1 VRIKFFIHS
10 ILTNFA
16 KKIQMNTA
24 IEIMSPVG
32 SWETLHAAIQ
42 GGADSVYFGVGHL
55 NMRSRST
62 VNFTLKD
69 IHKIMK
75 ICREA
80 HVKAYVTVNTIIYD
94 KELVDLQELIPVLS
108 DAGVD
113 AVIAS
118 DLAVI
123 QECTIKRIPVH
134 ASTQLNIS
142 NIEAVRFFSQF
153 CDVVV
158 LARELSL
165 QQVKHISTEIQD
177 QQICGPTGNP
187 VKIELFVHG
196 ALCMAVSGK
205 CYLSLDNFNY
215 SANRGACIQVCR
227 RGYHVKDKDSEV
239 ELDIENEYIMSPK
252 DLCTIDFLDAIVNAG
267 VDVFKIE
274 GRARPPEYVKT
285 VTATYRKAAEAIK
298 NGTYNKELSK
308 QWKQN
313 LEQVFNRGFWDGY
326 YLGKKLGEW
335 AEQGGS
341 KASKIKEYVGKV
353 TNYFSRINVF
363 ELTMES
369 GEIASG
375 DELLIIGPT
384 TGVVELSV
392 EEIRTKLIK
401 AETAAK
407 GDICSIPVNELVR
420 RGDKV
425 YKLNHV
431 DDL

>member
-1 VRIKFFIHS
+1 
-10 ILTNFA
+10 
-16 KKIQMNTA
+16 MNTA

-42 GGADSVYFGVGHL
+42 GGADSVYFGIGHL

-62 VNFTLKD
+62 VNFSLKD

-75 ICREA
+75 ICSEA

-94 KELVDLQELIPVLS
+94 KELIDLQTLISLLS
-108 DAGVD
+108 EVGVD

-118 DLAVI
+118 DMAVI
-123 QECTIKRIPVH
+123 MECQKYHIPVH

-165 QQVKHISTEIQD
+165 QQVKHISTQIQE
-177 QQICGPTGNP
+177 QQICGPSGNP

-227 RGYHVKDKDSEV
+227 RGYHVKDKDSQV
-239 ELDIENEYIMSPK
+239 ELEIENEYIMSPK
-252 DLCTIDFLDAIVNAG
+252 DLCTIDFLNSIVNAG
-267 VDVFKIE
+267 VNVFKIE
-274 GRARPPEYVKT
+274 GRARSPEYVKT
-285 VTATYRKAAEAIK
+285 VTATYKEAVEAIRH
-298 NGTYNKELSK
+298 GTYDKERSNK
-308 QWKQN
+308 WKQN

-341 KASKIKEYVGKV
+341 KASKVKEYVGKV
-353 TNYFSRINVF
+353 TNYFSRITVF

-369 GEIASG
+369 GEVFIG

-384 TGVVELSV
+384 TGVIELSV
-392 EEIRTKLIK
+392 EEIRKELIK
-401 AETAAK
+401 AESTSK
-407 GDICSIPVNELVR
+407 GDVCSIPVNELVR

-425 YKLNHV
+425 YKLNQV
-431 DDL
+431 NGL